1 MVSTAR
7 LDELLDSLGPRE
19 CVIEE
24 MRGLDEDV
32 EYYFRV
38 REELLAAHEYEWVAI
53 YRQQIVA
60 TSAHRD
66 TVVSELHARKIP
78 EWRALIHMVD
88 RTPRGAVPARYRL
101 DLRPD
106 GLIPRGGRLRYT
118 PAA

>member
-66 TVVSELHARKIP
+66 TVVSELRARKIP

-88 RTPRGAVPARYRL
+88 RTPRGAVPDT
-101 DLRPD
+101 DLIEGHP
-106 GLIPRGGRLRYT
+106 GPIPRRGRLRYT